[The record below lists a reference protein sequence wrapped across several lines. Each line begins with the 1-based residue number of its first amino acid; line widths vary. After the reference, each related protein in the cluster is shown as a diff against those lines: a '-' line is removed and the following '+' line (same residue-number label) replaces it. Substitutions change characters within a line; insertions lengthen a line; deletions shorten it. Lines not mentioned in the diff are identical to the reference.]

1 MQRSSTFNNN
11 SNISKPSIA
20 PSSSFNNIT
29 SLTASRFDLTNIK
42 EALEE
47 YEEWRQLYH
56 TTNLNFVKR
65 VFNYRLPPSYVAS
78 SNNQFKC
85 SELISESVCLVFQ
98 C

>member
-47 YEEWRQLYH
+47 L
-56 TTNLNFVKR
+56 
-65 VFNYRLPPSYVAS
+65 VALS
-78 SNNQFKC
+78 SNQEK
-85 SELISESVCLVFQ
+85 
-98 C
+98 